1 MSDIFLL
8 IVGWIH
14 AIAAVAWLG
23 GAIFYWVVLRP
34 AVRSGAMPDSVVRF
48 AGSEFSQLVVL
59 SMWILAITGG
69 ILMLNRLSG
78 PSATLPY
85 GATLGLKIVLSAWMF
100 FLVAG
105 RRSKAKGDAGSGRLR
120 SAVNALGHINMIVIL
135 GALVFLLSD
144 ILRML
149 VERQLSAG

>member
-1 MSDIFLL
+1 MSDYFLL

-34 AVRSGAMPDSVVRF
+34 AVRSGAMPDSIVRF
-48 AGSEFSQLVVL
+48 AGSEFSQLVAL
-59 SMWILAITGG
+59 SMWVLVITGG
-69 ILMLNRLSG
+69 ILMFNRLSG

-105 RRSKAKGDAGSGRLR
+105 RRSRAKDDSSTGRLR
-120 SAVNALGHINMIVIL
+120 NAVNALGHINMTVIL
-135 GALVFLLSD
+135 GAIVFLLSD
-144 ILRML
+144 ILRMI
-149 VERQLSAG
+149 VERQLAAN